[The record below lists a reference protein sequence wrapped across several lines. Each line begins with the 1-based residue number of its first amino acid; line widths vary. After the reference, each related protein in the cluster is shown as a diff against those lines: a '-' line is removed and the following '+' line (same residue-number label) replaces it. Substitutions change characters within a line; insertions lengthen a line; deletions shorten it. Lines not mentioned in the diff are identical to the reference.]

1 MTTIDIADEPV
12 GASRRPS
19 LLRECRLS
27 DGRLAWPVAAA
38 AGMSEATFRGRLK
51 AGLSPDAAVSKPV
64 AKRGPSR
71 AAERAEWAAQ
81 RAADQLAERA
91 ARRAISTRPVP
102 KHLDASA
109 DSYAGVIWQEDDF
122 RLIVSPRGA
131 AYAVQLRNDGAWQL
145 AREFPSAAVL
155 RPWLACVAIDPSPA
169 LLKAAAGL
177 PDNPAAS
184 GRSPYRPAAI

>member
-1 MTTIDIADEPV
+1 MNNMNELPERN
-12 GASRRPS
+12 RRPS

-38 AGMSEATFRGRLK
+38 AGITEVTFRGRLK
-51 AGLSPDAAVSKPV
+51 AGLSPDEAVSKPV
-64 AKRGPSR
+64 ATRGPSR

-102 KHLDASA
+102 EHLDASA
-109 DSYAGVIWQEDDF
+109 DGYAGVIWQDDDF

-131 AYAVQLRNDGAWQL
+131 AYAVQLRGGGAWQL
-145 AREFPSAAVL
+145 EREFPSAAIL
-155 RPWLACVAIDPSPA
+155 GQWLACVALDPAPA
-169 LLKAAAGL
+169 LLKAAANL
-177 PDNPAAS
+177 PDDPAAS
-184 GRSPYRPAAI
+184 GRSPYRPSSF